1 MTRILS
7 FALAF
12 AAVANIAQAEG
23 RAPRAGGEAGIV
35 PVALVEGP
43 RAPRAGG
50 DSGVI
55 VVEIAT
61 PGARRPKA
69 GGETGL
75 VVAAEPFAAEAA
87 RMLRRPKAG
96 GATGLDLAAVPAPVS
111 EPRRPRA
118 GGKGGGAPGYAAAI
132 AERRPRAGGSTV
144 GIATGCCAAAS
155 DALVAGLERPAY

>member
-12 AAVANIAQAEG
+12 AAVANLAQAEG
-23 RAPRAGGEAGIV
+23 RNPRAGGAAGIV
-35 PVALVEGP
+35 PVALAEGP

-75 VVAAEPFAAEAA
+75 VVAAEPIAAEAA

-96 GATGLDLAAVPAPVS
+96 GATGLDLAAVPAPIP

-118 GGKGGGAPGYAAAI
+118 GGKGGGAPGYVATL

-144 GIATGCCAAAS
+144 EIATGCCAAPS